1 MKDETAR
8 YEDLGNNILRIHTT
22 AGLPDF
28 EFISHP
34 HQNAYSVAVGEHL
47 QLRDGIRDRCGSF
60 FDRCKNAT
68 FENMNMHYMHGLG
81 IVAQRTDGFTM
92 NNVVCA
98 PDPKTGRIISCFADG
113 CQIYKTSYGF
123 VEDAIVRLC
132 IEDDRYQE
140 VKKYVADSLFKEK
153 VDILTENGSKIDS
166 ASLMNKSLSQ
176 AVDKI
181 NNDPERY
188 FFELQG
194 DEVPTIRNKRVAKI
208 LAGKQI
214 MKDPSWYDKIKA
226 YAVINYINTDEALNI
241 EIENIN
247 ENNDLIRD
255 MDMSI
260 IDADKY
266 NYLVDKVVGEIK
278 ANKSLMEEIKIKAE
292 KKNKTFEQAI
302 IDDAKWIA
310 NNRLNKIGVKVDKK
324 K

>member
-1 MKDETAR
+1 M
-8 YEDLGNNILRIHTT
+8 
-22 AGLPDF
+22 
-28 EFISHP
+28 
-34 HQNAYSVAVGEHL
+34 
-47 QLRDGIRDRCGSF
+47 
-60 FDRCKNAT
+60 
-68 FENMNMHYMHGLG
+68 
-81 IVAQRTDGFTM
+81 
-92 NNVVCA
+92 
-98 PDPKTGRIISCFADG
+98 
-113 CQIYKTSYGF
+113 
-123 VEDAIVRLC
+123 
-132 IEDDRYQE
+132 
-140 VKKYVADSLFKEK
+140 FKEK

-188 FFELQG
+188 FIELQG